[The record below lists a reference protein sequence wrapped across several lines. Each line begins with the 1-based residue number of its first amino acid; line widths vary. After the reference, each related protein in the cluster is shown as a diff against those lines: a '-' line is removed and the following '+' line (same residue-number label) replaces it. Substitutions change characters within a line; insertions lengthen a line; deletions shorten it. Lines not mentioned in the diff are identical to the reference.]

1 MPPARRLDPLAE
13 FRAMSEELHAAV
25 RWWLREGY
33 YAPGLTSAQIDRIDG
48 FLMRASMAGPETMA
62 TLRAAAG
69 LPPIRVKRRRNP
81 TETISGPG

>member
-1 MPPARRLDPLAE
+1 
-13 FRAMSEELHAAV
+13 MSEELHAAV

-62 TLRAAAG
+62 ALRAAAG
-69 LPPIRVKRRRNP
+69 ISPPRVKRVRRP
-81 TETISGPG
+81 VETRAEPG